1 MLDAIIELERAA
13 KEEEEEETAAEL
25 RAASSCIRCRGERL
39 IRDLDLSLPDVVALM
54 LTAAVV
60 VVVVV
65 VVVEADNGKDAG
77 PRPPLGDCC
86 AAMARSGV
94 LLPA

>member
-13 KEEEEEETAAEL
+13 KEEEEETGAEL

-39 IRDLDLSLPDVVALM
+39 IRDLDLSLPDVVAPM
-54 LTAAVV
+54 LTAAV